1 MLAANLDPAPLI
13 RGIAMITNRLI
24 EIEFATDSHVVEAAN
39 RAISSL
45 ANHLELTEYRVEP
58 LVRVARRL
66 VNPWDDG
73 AGVPE
78 AFAYRVHLGDI
89 GQGEWTEI
97 KDDFLRPLAQQ
108 GVAIREVRL
117 AA

>member
-1 MLAANLDPAPLI
+1 
-13 RGIAMITNRLI
+13 MITNRLI
-24 EIEFATDSHVVEAAN
+24 EIEFATDSDVVDAAN

-45 ANHLELTEYRVEP
+45 ANHLDLKEYRVEP
-58 LVRVARRL
+58 LVRVACRL
-66 VNPWDDG
+66 VNPWDED
-73 AGVPE
+73 ALDPE
-78 AFAYRVHLGDI
+78 AFAYRVHLGAI
-89 GQGEWTEI
+89 AHGEWVEI

>member
-1 MLAANLDPAPLI
+1 
-13 RGIAMITNRLI
+13 MIINRLI
-24 EIEFATDSHVVEAAN
+24 EIEFATESSVVEAAN
-39 RAISSL
+39 KALSSL

-66 VNPWDDG
+66 VNPWD
-73 AGVPE
+73 AEASIPE
-78 AFAYRVHLGDI
+78 AFAYRVHLGKIEHGDWEDI
-89 GQGEWTEI
+89 R
-97 KDDFLRPLAQQ
+97 DDFIRPLAQQ